1 MTPMTL
7 FIPTVGTVL
16 ELVEDWTFPLH
27 EESRNHKFSKEFR
40 LGYREWVRTWGGDV
54 ERADLV
60 TLPAGTR
67 LKVDRIYI
75 RKGGGADVKEYDSV
89 TFFCNSHLK
98 PAQAKKLKLKKG
110 RFWAKLPDCNRMVVI
125 IPEETP

>member
-75 RKGGGADVKEYDSV
+75 RKGGGARCEGIRFRDLLLQLSPEA
-89 TFFCNSHLK
+89 C
-98 PAQAKKLKLKKG
+98 PGEEAQAQEGALLG
-110 RFWAKLPDCNRMVVI
+110 QAPRLQPDGSHH
-125 IPEETP
+125 P